1 MTARI
6 LVVEPVRAVA
16 KAIVAVLE
24 RRGHDVIAVTSNNEA
39 NQHPGRFDCGVFS
52 DVLPDGNGISLAGWL
67 LAEDRV
73 ACVVFFGHAE
83 DVDTRLR
90 ASNLGT
96 YLHRNDG
103 LHALSSAIEDA
114 VTETRERA
122 VAVGAE
128 DGSGLRAELKSGK
141 RRKR

>member
-1 MTARI
+1 MVARI
-6 LVVEPVRAVA
+6 LVVEPVRPVA
-16 KAIVAVLE
+16 RAIAAVLE
-24 RRGHDVIAVTSNNEA
+24 RHGHEVIAVGNAAEA

-52 DVLPDGNGISLAGWL
+52 DKLPDKSGISLAGWL

-73 ACVVFFGHAE
+73 ACVVFFGHAD

-96 YLHRNDG
+96 YLHRDDG
-103 LHALSSAIEDA
+103 LHALSAAIDETIA
-114 VTETRERA
+114 ETRERA
-122 VAVGAE
+122 QAVGAE
-128 DGSGLRAELKSGK
+128 GERGGRPELKSGK

>member
-1 MTARI
+1 MSTRVI
-6 LVVEPVRAVA
+6 VVEPVRAVA
-16 KAIVAVLE
+16 NAIVAVLE
-24 RRGHDVIAVTSNNEA
+24 RHGHEAIAVGSAAEA

-52 DVLPDGNGISLAGWL
+52 DELPDGNGISLAGWL

-73 ACVVFFGHAE
+73 TCVVFFGHAE

-103 LHALSSAIEDA
+103 LHALSTAVDEA

-122 VAVGAE
+122 QAVGAG
-128 DGSGLRAELKSGK
+128 DGHEGRPEFKSGK